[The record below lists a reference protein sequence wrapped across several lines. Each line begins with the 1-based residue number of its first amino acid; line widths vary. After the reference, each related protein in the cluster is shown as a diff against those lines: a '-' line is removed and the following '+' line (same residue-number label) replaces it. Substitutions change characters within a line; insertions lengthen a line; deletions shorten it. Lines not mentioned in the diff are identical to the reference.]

1 MLSYDKRFAC
11 DAVSVFNGL
20 NLEVNIYDMLFYLF
34 FKNTV
39 DFEFLVSAQEL
50 LSQYFSL
57 LITVQA
63 QTLLIK
69 IFKLLQSKRIIY
81 GLLYNIMGVPSDWC
95 IALRAARKTW
105 RGFELLFVFH
115 TKTPT
120 FSATECA
127 SYILMMLI
135 KCMNSR
141 HIYEMLRKKSH
152 GQKSILYADICMW
165 NSK

>member
-95 IALRAARKTW
+95 IALRAARKT
-105 RGFELLFVFH
+105 
-115 TKTPT
+115 
-120 FSATECA
+120 
-127 SYILMMLI
+127 
-135 KCMNSR
+135 
-141 HIYEMLRKKSH
+141 
-152 GQKSILYADICMW
+152 
-165 NSK
+165 